1 MQQIHIKDLT
11 LNAIIGVLEHERIK
25 QQPIIIDLS
34 LECDLSLAA
43 ASDNLNDAVDY
54 AHVCTV
60 IESICTQNEFYL
72 IEKLAQTI
80 INQLLETYN
89 SIRTVDITIYKPQA
103 IRNAK
108 VGIQITQAR

>member
-25 QQPIIIDLS
+25 QQPIKIDIS
-34 LECDLSLAA
+34 LTCDLSLAA

-54 AHVCTV
+54 AHVCTLV
-60 IESICTQNEFYL
+60 ESICTQNEFYL
-72 IEKLAQTI
+72 IEKLAQTV
-80 INQLLETYN
+80 INQLLETFN
-89 SIRTVDITIYKPQA
+89 SIIAVDITIYKPQA

-108 VGIQITQAR
+108 VGIQIKQAR